1 MELHELFNTAR
12 ASVEREVIF
21 MRDNYGDFYDDAALL
36 RHINHIQ
43 NQQSYVAKAAQAAD
57 NGDYQT
63 ASALLEFM
71 LSDDGYKPSM
81 I

>member
-1 MELHELFNTAR
+1 MELHELFNMAR

-36 RHINHIQ
+36 HHMNHVQ
-43 NQQSYVAKAAQAAD
+43 NQQSYVAKAAQAAY
-57 NGDYQT
+57 NGDNQT
-63 ASALLEFM
+63 ARALLEFM
-71 LSDDGYKPSM
+71 LHDDGYKPSM